1 MTAVSARRML
11 LPLSLVAG
19 VYAAA
24 HAQAVAPAPSGAT
37 PAWTLKM
44 KGAIRWQQVTPAG
57 ALLVST
63 DTALAAV
70 DIERGQVAWEKPELG
85 GLPADSVQM
94 IEGSLLMEAARPGL
108 LLVFDPVT
116 GTVVFDSRRLNLAQ
130 VITRRVLPPSGTLL
144 VHGRRS
150 AKPPV
155 VALYDLSTGAQRWA
169 NESLFQQSEP
179 RRRGLAG
186 LMQGMVPAA
195 AEATALPVLQ
205 AGAGAAR
212 R

>member
-1 MTAVSARRML
+1 
-11 LPLSLVAG
+11 
-19 VYAAA
+19 
-24 HAQAVAPAPSGAT
+24 
-37 PAWTLKM
+37 M
-44 KGAIRWQQVTPAG
+44 KWAIRWQQVPPAG
-57 ALLVST
+57 ALLVSP

-130 VITRRVLPPSGTLL
+130 VITRRVLPQSGTLL
-144 VHGRRS
+144 VHGGRS

-155 VALYDLSTGAQRWA
+155 VALYDLSTGTQRWA
-169 NESLFQQSEP
+169 SESLFQQSGP
-179 RRRGLAG
+179 KRAGLAG
-186 LMQGMVPAA
+186 LMQGLVRAA
-195 AEATALPVLQ
+195 SEVTALEVLQ
-205 AGAGAAR
+205 AGPGVNVGHQFAGLQALHPRTRGRPLAAVPPAP
-212 R
+212 